1 MTSAPLKRAL
11 ALGGPA
17 LAFMGLVTAA
27 VAASPDSTGRFLAQ
41 LGLFVG
47 AATTAAIR
55 LIHELRAVVTE
66 AVSQRL
72 DVIHEAVNGNA
83 HRVAAEL
90 TAARAEIVRL
100 GLRLDDTH
108 ATIAQLEQRLA
119 REDLGGGS

>member
-1 MTSAPLKRAL
+1 MTSAGLKRAL
-11 ALGGPA
+11 ALGGSTAAFAA
-17 LAFMGLVTAA
+17 LVAAA
-27 VAASPDSTGRFLAQ
+27 VASPPESAQRLLAE

-55 LIHELRAVVTE
+55 LIRELRAVVTE

-90 TAARAEIVRL
+90 AAAREEVVRL
-100 GLRLDDTH
+100 GQRLEATH

-119 REDLGGGS
+119 GDKP